1 MEVRLRRGVGRVDA
15 LGSREENWSSA
26 GGRGQLLKAQG
37 TLKKALLL
45 AKWFSEVWRYLCL
58 TIHNGSLTGSMLD
71 GMELELLYSHPRT
84 SFAYLKMGRKH
95 MVVLQ
100 LSGIFAAN
108 ISDA

>member
-71 GMELELLYSHPRT
+71 GVRITVFT
-84 SFAYLKMGRKH
+84 SPYLFC
-95 MVVLQ
+95 
-100 LSGIFAAN
+100 LS
-108 ISDA
+108 